1 MTNLDQAVAVAKKL
15 IRDGRFIAGHHQRLG
30 RLHVIKELRERF
42 DMGFAAADMV
52 YTLAK
57 NTL

>member
-1 MTNLDQAVAVAKKL
+1 MTNINKAVNVAKNL
-15 IRDGRFIAGHHQRLG
+15 IKNGRFIAGYHQNLS

-52 YTLAK
+52 YNLAK
-57 NTL
+57 K